1 MTPSIIRRFAR
12 YYGVRV
18 ILPGGPHYELNV
30 YDQLSQAINGR
41 LPWGESHDARDK
53 IVQSLTRIED
63 AEMLLLAG
71 DGSWSNDYGEGFRA
85 SSTSAGIGL
94 LRKAGIDPDKWREVK
109 DEEA

>member
-63 AEMLLLAG
+63 AELIMKAANPMPTTAWG
-71 DGSWSNDYGEGFRA
+71 QGFVTANQSAHEGF
-85 SSTSAGIGL
+85 
-94 LRKAGIDPDKWREVK
+94 LRLAGIDPDKWREVK
-109 DEEA
+109 DE